1 MNKVKKSYADMD
13 PIEEIRA
20 VREELSRE
28 FPTAKAL
35 REYLWKH
42 YPGSRPTPMPESEPE
57 PKNRRAPAK
66 SKTRANT
73 RSAMR
78 QRKTVAHA

>member
-1 MNKVKKSYADMD
+1 MNKVKKPYADMD

-28 FPTAKAL
+28 FPTAKSL

-42 YPGSRPTPMPESEPE
+42 YPGSRPTPVPA
-57 PKNRRAPAK
+57 PKPKSHRASAK
-66 SKTRANT
+66 SKTKTNAHP
-73 RSAMR
+73 AMR
-78 QRKTVAHA
+78 QRKTAAHT

>member
-1 MNKVKKSYADMD
+1 MNKVKKPYADMD

-35 REYLWKH
+35 REYLWEH
-42 YPGSRPTPMPESEPE
+42 YPSSRPTPEPQPE
-57 PKNRRAPAK
+57 PLRKGRRSSAK
-66 SKTRANT
+66 AKARPNT
-73 RSAMR
+73 RPALR
-78 QRKTVAHA
+78 QRKSAVPA